1 MRIYLIALLALTSVV
16 AWSQVKKGKVRPLE
30 TKTWMKTVNGPHCSA
45 LAKMMKA
52 GPADDKEWEAAA
64 THAQMLSESGHVLM
78 ADGRCP
84 DAIWAEASKTLQDA
98 SGDMSKAVAAKNT
111 ADAQAAMGKIL
122 GSCKSC
128 HAAHKK

>member
-1 MRIYLIALLALTSVV
+1 
-16 AWSQVKKGKVRPLE
+16 
-30 TKTWMKTVNGPHCSA
+30 MKTVNGPHCSN

-52 GPADDKEWEAAA
+52 GPADEKEWEAAA
-64 THAQMLSESGHVLM
+64 VHAQMLSESGYVLM
-78 ADGRCP
+78 GDGRCP
-84 DAIWAEASKTLQDA
+84 DAVWAEASKTLQDA
-98 SGDMSKAVAAKNT
+98 GAEMSKAVAAKNT

>member
-1 MRIYLIALLALTSVV
+1 MRIVLTIMLALGVTFV
-16 AWSQVKKGKVRPLE
+16 AAQVKQGKARPLQ

-64 THAQMLSESGHVLM
+64 VHAQMLSESGHVMM

-84 DAIWAEASKTLQDA
+84 DAVWAEASKTLQDA
-98 SGDMSKAVAAKNT
+98 SGEMSKAIAAKNT
-111 ADAQAAMGKIL
+111 VEAQAAMQKIL
-122 GSCKSC
+122 GSCKGC

>member
-1 MRIYLIALLALTSVV
+1 MRLYLVALLALLSVA
-16 AWSQVKKGKVRPLE
+16 AWSQVKQGKSRPLE

-64 THAQMLSESGHVLM
+64 THAQMLSESGYVLM
-78 ADGRCP
+78 GDGRCP
-84 DAIWAEASKTLQDA
+84 DAIWAEASKTLQD
-98 SGDMSKAVAAKNT
+98 SGAEMAKAVAAKNT
-111 ADAQAAMGKIL
+111 AEAQAAMQKIL